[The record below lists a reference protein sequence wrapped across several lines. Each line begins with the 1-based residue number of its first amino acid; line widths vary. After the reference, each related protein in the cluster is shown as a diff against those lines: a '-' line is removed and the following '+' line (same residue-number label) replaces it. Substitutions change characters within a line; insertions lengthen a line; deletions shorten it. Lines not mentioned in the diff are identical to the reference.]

1 MPRKDNIMFPSKM
14 SLKKATLINSAAKYY
29 NVICAFIV
37 NVILSRKLTPS
48 EYGVVAVATVFI
60 TFFSL
65 FSDLGFGVAYIQNRT
80 LDRDDRDNLFTFLVY
95 VGVVLLVLFTA
106 FSYAIAWFYKDSVYI
121 RVCQLLGVNLFF
133 TAVNVIPNSELL
145 KQQRFKTVGI
155 TQAISSTL
163 SSVCAVIFA
172 NLGFS
177 YYSIVLQSLIF
188 TLVPGIVF
196 ISITKTR
203 FLFKVHFES
212 VKKVL
217 GFSVGQIV
225 FNLINYFSRNLD
237 NLLIG
242 KFFGNTALGYYDK
255 AYKTSTYPVSNLS
268 SIIGSSIQPVM
279 SKYQN
284 DKELVYDKFKK
295 SFLFLIVIGAY
306 LSITLSLAA
315 RETILVLYGF
325 QWENSIISFS
335 FLARSLFAQM
345 SLNITGAFYQ
355 VLNNTK
361 LLAFAGGVTAIIIVG
376 GISVGLFIGSIEAV
390 AICYFIAQCI
400 NFIAILMIMSKR
412 LFQRNM
418 KDVVQELVKV
428 LAVSTV
434 TYLISKMA
442 FSYIIF
448 DKLTVTLIMKMSV
461 IGLIYFVLLYVT
473 HLEKYVLKIIFPG
486 YRRQ

>member
-1 MPRKDNIMFPSKM
+1 MSKM
-14 SLKKATLINSAAKYY
+14 SLKKATLINSAAKYF

-37 NVILSRKLTPS
+37 NVILSRILTPS

-65 FSDLGFGVAYIQNRT
+65 FSDLGFGVAYIQNKE
-80 LDRDDRDNLFTFLVY
+80 LNKDDRDNLFTFLIY
-95 VGVVLLVLFTA
+95 IGIALLALFFV
-106 FSYAIAWFYKDSVYI
+106 FSYVIAWFYKDPVYI
-121 RVCQLLGVNLFF
+121 RVSQLLGVNLLF

-163 SSVCAVIFA
+163 SSICAVIFA

-177 YYSIVLQSLIF
+177 YYSIVLQSLIY
-188 TLVPGIVF
+188 TLVLGIVF
-196 ISITKTR
+196 ISITKTK
-203 FLFKVHFES
+203 FLFKVRLES
-212 VKKVL
+212 VNKVL
-217 GFSVGQIV
+217 EFSAGQIG
-225 FNLINYFSRNLD
+225 FNFINYFSRNLD

-255 AYKTSTYPVSNLS
+255 AYKTSTYPVSNFS

-279 SKYQN
+279 SKYQDN
-284 DKELVYDKFKK
+284 KELVYDKFKK
-295 SFLFLIVIGAY
+295 SFLFLVAIGAY
-306 LSITLSLAA
+306 FSIALSLAA
-315 RETILVLYGF
+315 RETILVLYGP

-361 LLAFAGGVTAIIIVG
+361 LLAFAGGVTAIFIVG
-376 GISVGLFIGSIEAV
+376 GISTGLFIGSIEAV
-390 AICYFIAQCI
+390 SICYFIAQCI
-400 NFIAILMIMSKR
+400 NFIVILMIMSKK
-412 LFQRNM
+412 LFQRNTNDLT
-418 KDVVQELVKV
+418 KELIKIF
-428 LAVSTV
+428 AVSVV
-434 TYLISKMA
+434 TYLISKLI

-448 DKLTVTLIMKMSV
+448 NNIGVMLILKISVT
-461 IGLIYFVLLYVT
+461 GLIYFVLLYVN
-473 HLEKYVLKIIFPG
+473 HLEKHVLKIIFSR
-486 YRRQ
+486 YKRQ